1 MRNSILKQTLKKF
14 IPLLSLL
21 LAISPA
27 LFAEAHK
34 AEPQKIQ
41 PSTPKVGAPATPQ
54 TDPVLRALQ
63 TEMNRSKAKLRLE
76 NSPAPY
82 FIGYRIVD
90 IDNWEADAALG
101 GVRSESHTRIRFL
114 MVQVRLG
121 DYKQDNSSP
130 RGDGAVEIVPLDSDE
145 LAIRRQVWTAT
156 DKAYK
161 QAVEALTAK
170 QAKLKQLTIDHPVD
184 DFARASAVQSLQ
196 PMAEL
201 KMEREPWLAML
212 RDASSLYKRD
222 PKVQFLQASLNF
234 SAVNRYYVNSEG
246 TVVRGGVELYRMLV
260 GGNTQAEDGM
270 QLYRSME
277 ITAKSVRELPHPA
290 EFQARAA
297 EIVDTLKQLREA
309 PLADEE
315 YHGPVLLSADA
326 ASTVISSLVGDN
338 LLGVKPELGQNA
350 RVHGHFASS
359 YKSRVLPEFL
369 SIVDDP
375 TLAEFDGTSL
385 LGHYAVDDEGVAA
398 QRVPVIEKGVLVS
411 YLMGRQP
418 IRDFPASNGHAR
430 ASLPLSWPAPAM
442 GNLVVN
448 ASNPVAADELKKRL
462 VAMCRERGLDYGYYA
477 KSLGG
482 PREPRMLY
490 RVWAKDGHEE
500 LVRGALFGDLDQRSM
515 RSSIVAAGNDVF
527 VDNEIQPS
535 PHSVVSPSILFDDL
549 EVKRQTADKDK
560 LPEYPSPEEAAA
572 K

>member
-1 MRNSILKQTLKKF
+1 MTILKKF
-14 IPLLSLL
+14 VLLLSLL
-21 LAISPA
+21 PAISTVV
-27 LFAEAHK
+27 FAEAP
-34 AEPQKIQ
+34 AQKMQ
-41 PSTPKVGAPATPQ
+41 PSASKAVAPEGAQ

-63 TEMNRSKAKLRLE
+63 TEMDRSKAKLRLE

-101 GVRSESHTRIRFL
+101 GVRSETRTRIRFL

-121 DYKQDNSSP
+121 DYKQDNSSS
-130 RGDGAVEIVPLDSDE
+130 RGDGAVEVVPLDSDE
-145 LAIRRQVWTAT
+145 LALRRQVWTAT

-184 DFARASAVQSLQ
+184 DFARAGAVQSVQ
-196 PMAEL
+196 PLAEMKL
-201 KMEREPWLAML
+201 VREPWLALL
-212 RDASSLYKRD
+212 RDVSGLYRRD

-234 SAVNRYYVNSEG
+234 SAINRYYVNSEG
-246 TVVRGGVELYRMLV
+246 TVVRGGEELYRMLV
-260 GGNTQAEDGM
+260 GGNTQAADGM
-270 QLYRSME
+270 RLDRSME
-277 ITAKSVRELPHPA
+277 ITARSVRDLPKAA

-297 EIVDTLKQLREA
+297 EMVETLKELREA
-309 PLADEE
+309 PLADEV

-326 ASTVISSLVGDN
+326 ASTVISSLVGEN
-338 LLGVKPELGQNA
+338 LLGHKPELGQNA
-350 RVHGHFASS
+350 RVHGQFASS
-359 YKSRVLPEFL
+359 YRSRVLPEFL

-375 TLAEFDGTSL
+375 TLAEFKGTSL

-411 YLMGRQP
+411 YLLGRQP
-418 IRDFPASNGHAR
+418 IRDFPASNGHGR
-430 ASLPLSWPAPAM
+430 ASLPLSWPAPAL

-448 ASNPVAADELKKRL
+448 ASNPVPADELKNKL
-462 VAMCRERGLDYGYYA
+462 IAMCRDRGLDYGYYA

-490 RVWAKDGHEE
+490 RVWAKDGREE

-515 RSSIVAAGNDVF
+515 RSSIVAAGNDLF

-535 PHSVVSPSILFDDL
+535 PHSIVSPSILFDDL
-549 EVKRQTADKDK
+549 EVKRQTADKDN
-560 LPEYPSPEEAAA
+560 LPEYPAPQEAAA